1 MMMSNLPSTPG
12 ALLGYRRDGR
22 PFYLIAG
29 GSGEDEGAE
38 NNDDQNDGHAAGERE
53 DDDRPEKRDD
63 RDEDGERDSREP
75 GGERGEQDRSRPDR
89 DDRDDG
95 KAARTIAAIRGELRD
110 EKDKRRAA
118 QKAATDAQSKVAEFE
133 KTLND
138 LKADHQS
145 RNDAIAKALGLK
157 EDDAPPDPAK
167 LAEQVATA
175 QAEAE
180 KARTDAQA
188 EITARDERIKAMAV
202 EKAVLLHAD
211 KLGGDAQALLDSVS
225 FGVRV
230 KDFDPD
236 GDDFTDK
243 LKAAIKAAV
252 EDDPRLKKPEPKPK
266 RSGGEFN
273 GSPRGR
279 QRPKSLSEA
288 VRGAYGG
295 GS

>member
-1 MMMSNLPSTPG
+1 MMMLDLPTAPG

-29 GSGEDEGAE
+29 GSGEDDGPDDDGTG
-38 NNDDQNDGHAAGERE
+38 NDDHNDASAGN
-53 DDDRPEKRDD
+53 
-63 RDEDGERDSREP
+63 
-75 GGERGEQDRSRPDR
+75 
-89 DDRDDG
+89 DDG
-95 KAARTIAAIRGELRD
+95 GGSNGSDDTDDGQDDADDQDSKANGKPNSGDPKAQRVISAIRADLKS
-110 EKDKRRAA
+110 EKAKRRAA
-118 QKAATDAQSKVAEFE
+118 EQAAADHQAKIGEFQKALD
-133 KTLND
+133 D
-138 LKADHQS
+138 LKADQQS

-180 KARTDAQA
+180 KARNDAQA
-188 EITARDERIKAMAV
+188 EIAARDERIKAMAV

-211 KLGGDAQALLDSVS
+211 KLGGDAQALLDSRS
-225 FGVRV
+225 FGARV
-230 KDFDPD
+230 EGFDPD
-236 GDDFTDK
+236 GDDFAEQ
-243 LKAAIKAAV
+243 LKAAIMAAV

>member
-1 MMMSNLPSTPG
+1 MMFDLPSAPG

-22 PFYLIAG
+22 PIHLIAG
-29 GSGEDEGAE
+29 GSEPAPEPTPEDPAPTPAPEPQPDPEPDPEPDEPDQDPEPNKGTG
-38 NNDDQNDGHAAGERE
+38 DD
-53 DDDRPEKRDD
+53 K
-63 RDEDGERDSREP
+63 S
-75 GGERGEQDRSRPDR
+75 
-89 DDRDDG
+89 
-95 KAARTIAAIRGELRD
+95 ARVIAAIREDLKT
-110 EKDKRRAA
+110 EKAKRRAA
-118 QKAATDAQSKVAEFE
+118 EQASAASQAKIGEFE
-133 KTLND
+133 KALND
-138 LKADHQS
+138 LKTDQAS

-157 EDDAPPDPAK
+157 DDDTPPDPK
-167 LAEQVATA
+167 ELAEQVAA
-175 QAEAE
+175 AKREAE

-211 KLGGDAQALLDSVS
+211 GLGGDAQALLDSRS
-225 FGVRV
+225 FGARV
-230 KDFDPD
+230 EGFDPD
-236 GDDFTDK
+236 GDDFTDQ

-273 GSPRGR
+273 GPPRGR